1 MSWEKGSRRDFLGA
15 AVAAPA
21 LGAMAL
27 ADPGR
32 AAAQAAGVERGD
44 LPDLTIKQV
53 KVLVL
58 KPEER
63 RAPANAG
70 APGVPSGPGGRGSGG
85 GFAGPPGERTGEK
98 LAVIVTNSG
107 IEGNYT
113 LDDRYFHPNWSNL
126 GWLEYAKGALPG
138 KSVLDLPALTSQWR
152 PSLRRYGQL
161 SYAAAVDN
169 CCWDI
174 LGKAVGLPVYRI
186 LGAYRDRVRAYA
198 SSQHL
203 RNVEE
208 FVADVKHAMS
218 DGFTAYKI
226 HPPGGGAGGH
236 DYKLD
241 MEVIQAVRKTGGDD
255 MPLLYDPVGSLTR
268 DEAMKVG
275 RLLDEL
281 HYVSFEDALPT
292 KDIDGLV
299 ELAAALDVPIVMGEF
314 MPSPYDYVPY
324 ILRGATDE
332 VRFIVDNIGGITG
345 GMKVARMAECF
356 NMMCQPHNW
365 GTLLD
370 HVVHFHCELA
380 MPNNIWFE
388 MTQPMGTADRPYFKD
403 KLRIDKDGYVPAPVK
418 PGLGYELD
426 RGMLD
431 NMMLRVES

>member
-1 MSWEKGSRRDFLGA
+1 MSEKTVSRRNFMGA
-15 AVAAPA
+15 AAAAPA
-21 LGAMAL
+21 MAAAAL
-27 ADPGR
+27 ADPGC
-32 AAAQAAGVERGD
+32 AAAQAIGIKRAE

-53 KVLVL
+53 KVYVL

-63 RAPANAG
+63 RPPANTG
-70 APGVPSGPGGRGSGG
+70 NPNGGGRGGGGRGAGGGG
-85 GFAGPPGERTGEK
+85 GFERQGEK
-98 LAVIVTNSG
+98 FATIVTNSG

-113 LDDRYFHPNWSNL
+113 LTDRYFHPNWSNL
-126 GWLEYAKGALPG
+126 GWLEYAKTALTG
-138 KSVLDLPALTSQWR
+138 KNVLDLPALTSQWK

-161 SYAAAVDN
+161 SYAAAIDN

-186 LGAYRDRVRAYA
+186 LGAHRDRVRAYA

-203 RNVEE
+203 RTVED

-226 HPPGGGAGGH
+226 HPPGGSNGH

-241 MEVIQAVRKTGGDD
+241 MEVIKAVRKTGGDD
-255 MPLLYDPVGSLTR
+255 MPLLYDPVGVLTR

-281 HYVSFEDALPT
+281 HYVSFEDALPI

-299 ELAAALDVPIVMGEF
+299 ELANALDVPIVMGEF
-314 MPSPYDYVPY
+314 MPSLYDYVPY
-324 ILRGATDE
+324 IQRGALDE
-332 VRFIVDNIGGITG
+332 VRFIVDNIGGISG

-356 NMMCQPHNW
+356 NMICQPHNW
-365 GTLLD
+365 GTTLD
-370 HVVHFHCELA
+370 HAVHFHCELA

-388 MTQPMGTADRPYFKD
+388 MTQPMGITDRPYFKD
-403 KLRIDKDGYVPAPVK
+403 KLRIDKEGYVPAPTK
-418 PGLGYELD
+418 PGLGYEID
-426 RGMLD
+426 RGAFD
-431 NMMLRVES
+431 NNMLRVES

>member
-1 MSWEKGSRRDFLGA
+1 MSGKNGSRRDFLGA
-15 AVAAPA
+15 AVGAPA
-21 LGAMAL
+21 LGALAL

-32 AAAQAAGVERGD
+32 AAAQAIGIKRAD

-53 KVLVL
+53 KVLVT
-58 KPEER
+58 KPSER
-63 RAPANAG
+63 PANAG
-70 APGVPSGPGGRGSGG
+70 GGRGARGG
-85 GFAGPPGERTGEK
+85 RGAGGSAPPPERTGEK
-98 LAVIVTNSG
+98 FATIVTNSG
-107 IEGNYT
+107 IEGYYN
-113 LDDRYFHPNWSNL
+113 LDDRYYHTNWSNL
-126 GWLEYAKGALPG
+126 GWLEYARTALPG

-152 PSLRRYGQL
+152 PSMRRYGEL
-161 SYAAAVDN
+161 SYAACIDN

-186 LGAYRDRVRAYA
+186 LGAYRTRVRAYA

-203 RNVEE
+203 RTVDE

-226 HPPGGGAGGH
+226 HPPGGFEGH

-241 MEVIQAVRKTGGDD
+241 MEVIKAVRKTGGDD
-255 MPLLYDPVGSLTR
+255 MPLLYDPVGVLSR

-299 ELAAALDVPIVMGEF
+299 ELAAALDLPVTMGEF
-314 MPSPYDYVPY
+314 MPSIYDYVPY
-324 ILRGATDE
+324 ILRGALDE
-332 VRFIVDNIGGITG
+332 VRFIVDNIGGISG

-370 HVVHFHCELA
+370 HAVHFHCELA
-380 MPNNIWFE
+380 MPNNVWFE
-388 MTQPMGTADRPYFKD
+388 MTQPMGITDQPYFKD
-403 KLRIDKDGYVPAPVK
+403 QLRIDKEGYVPAPVK
-418 PGLGYELD
+418 PGLGFEFD
-426 RGMLD
+426 RGVLD
-431 NMMLRVES
+431 NMMLRVEV

>member
-1 MSWEKGSRRDFLGA
+1 MSGKSGSRRSFLRA

-21 LGAMAL
+21 LGAVAL

-32 AAAQAAGVERGD
+32 AAAQAAGVKRGD

-58 KPEER
+58 KAE
-63 RAPANAG
+63 
-70 APGVPSGPGGRGSGG
+70 
-85 GFAGPPGERTGEK
+85 ERTGEK
-98 LAVIVTNSG
+98 LAAIVTNSG

-113 LDDRYFHPNWSNL
+113 LDDRYYHPNWSNL

-203 RNVEE
+203 RTVEE

-226 HPPGGGAGGH
+226 HPPGGAGGH

-241 MEVIQAVRKTGGDD
+241 MEVIRAVRKTGGDD
-255 MPLLYDPVGSLTR
+255 MPLLYDPVGVLTR
-268 DEAMKVG
+268 DEAIKVG

-299 ELAAALDVPIVMGEF
+299 ELAAALDVPVVMGEF
-314 MPSPYDYVPY
+314 LPSPYDYVPY
-324 ILRGATDE
+324 ILRDALDE
-332 VRFIVDNIGGITG
+332 VRFIVDNVGGITG
-345 GMKVARMAECF
+345 GMKIARMAECF

-370 HVVHFHCELA
+370 HAVHFHCELA

-388 MTQPMGTADRPYFKD
+388 MTQPMGIADRPYFKD
-403 KLRIDKDGYVPAPVK
+403 KIRLDKEGYVPAPVK

-426 RGMLD
+426 RGVLD
-431 NMMLRVES
+431 NMILRVES

>member
-1 MSWEKGSRRDFLGA
+1 MSGKNRSRRDFFGA
-15 AVAAPA
+15 AIAAPA
-21 LGAMAL
+21 LGALAL
-27 ADPGR
+27 TDPGR
-32 AAAQAAGVERGD
+32 AAAQAAGVKRGD

-53 KVLVL
+53 KVMVL
-58 KPEER
+58 KPEE

-70 APGVPSGPGGRGSGG
+70 APAGGGRGGA
-85 GFAGPPGERTGEK
+85 AGPPGGRTGEK
-98 LAVIVTNSG
+98 LATIVTGSG

-126 GWLEYAKGALPG
+126 GWLDYAKGALTG

-152 PSLRRYGQL
+152 PALRRYGQL

-174 LGKAVGLPVYRI
+174 LGKAAGLPVYRI

-203 RNVEE
+203 RTVED
-208 FVADVKHAMS
+208 FVADVKHAMA

-241 MEVIQAVRKTGGDD
+241 MEVIKAVRKTGGDD

-268 DEAMKVG
+268 DEAIKVG

-299 ELAAALDVPIVMGEF
+299 MLANALDVPIVMGEF
-314 MPSPYDYVPY
+314 LPSIYD
-324 ILRGATDE
+324 
-332 VRFIVDNIGGITG
+332 
-345 GMKVARMAECF
+345 
-356 NMMCQPHNW
+356 
-365 GTLLD
+365 
-370 HVVHFHCELA
+370 
-380 MPNNIWFE
+380 
-388 MTQPMGTADRPYFKD
+388 
-403 KLRIDKDGYVPAPVK
+403 
-418 PGLGYELD
+418 
-426 RGMLD
+426 
-431 NMMLRVES
+431 

>member
-1 MSWEKGSRRDFLGA
+1 MSGKNGSRRAFLGV

-21 LGAMAL
+21 LGAVAL

-32 AAAQAAGVERGD
+32 AAAQAAGIKRRD

-58 KPEER
+58 KAEER
-63 RAPANAG
+63 RTPANAG
-70 APGVPSGPGGRGSGG
+70 APGGGGRGGG
-85 GFAGPPGERTGEK
+85 GRGGPPGERPGEK
-98 LAVIVTNSG
+98 FAAIVTNSG

-113 LDDRYFHPNWSNL
+113 LTDRYFHPNWSNL
-126 GWLEYAKGALPG
+126 GWLEYAKAALPG

-152 PSLRRYGQL
+152 PSQRRYGQL
-161 SYAAAVDN
+161 SYAAAIDN

-174 LGKAVGLPVYRI
+174 LGKAVGLPVYRL

-203 RNVEE
+203 RTVED
-208 FVADVKHAMS
+208 FVADVKHARS

-226 HPPGGGAGGH
+226 HPPELSGSH

-241 MEVIQAVRKTGGDD
+241 MEVIKAVRQTAGDE
-255 MPLLYDPVGSLTR
+255 MPLMYDPVGVLTR

-275 RLLDEL
+275 RLLDQL

-299 ELAAALDVPIVMGEF
+299 ELAAALDVPVTMGEF
-314 MPSPYDYVPY
+314 LPSPYDYVPY
-324 ILRGATDE
+324 ILRGALDE
-332 VRFIVDNIGGITG
+332 VRFIVDNIGGITS

-370 HVVHFHCELA
+370 HAVHFHCELA

-426 RGMLD
+426 RGVLD